1 MKGWARFNNRRQVSS
16 YTGLCP
22 GVHLSNGCGKEGSIN
37 RCGNPIVRW
46 ILVEMVWRL
55 VRWQPD
61 YPPIRQLVKGLVRS
75 KRAKKRLAVM
85 AARHLAID
93 LWRLATGQTA
103 AQNLGLVF

>member
-1 MKGWARFNNRRQVSS
+1 
-16 YTGLCP
+16 
-22 GVHLSNGCGKEGSIN
+22 
-37 RCGNPIVRW
+37 VREPDRTV
-46 ILVEMVWRL
+46 ILIEMVWRL

-93 LWRLATGQTA
+93 LWRLATGQTTA
-103 AQNLGLVF
+103 ENLGLVF